1 MSVRRSALFLATTVV
16 LLAACGGDS
25 DGSAPAV
32 DPAGDVV
39 AVGDAPAPGDGV
51 GSVGDAI
58 EVAAGAPAEADAAAC
73 TADRQTLEL
82 AVDTYEALNGVPPA
96 DQAVLVT
103 DQLIREPSS
112 RFEVTDGVIAPSPG
126 SPCT

>member
-1 MSVRRSALFLATTVV
+1 MFLASAVV
-16 LLAACGGDS
+16 LIASCGGGSDS
-25 DGSAPAV
+25 SEPAAGL
-32 DPAGDVV
+32 DGDVV

-51 GSVGDAI
+51 GSVGDAV

-82 AVDTYEALNGVPPA
+82 AIETYEVLNGIPPA

-103 DQLIREPSS
+103 DQLIKEPSL
-112 RFEVTDGVIAPSPG
+112 RFEVTDGVIAPAPG
-126 SPCT
+126 SPCS